1 MPRKSKRF
9 TKQVLDLAKPV
20 SKFTQKPIIIY
31 ADDAVRDAAKLMR
44 EKSTGSILVAENYG
58 KRNEPI
64 GILTE
69 WDLLTKVVAAG
80 KDPSN
85 TTVRQVMSH
94 PVRKIEA
101 DAEVSDA
108 LRIMINDGIRRLA
121 VMQDGVLIGTI
132 TQSQIMSTRVRGTAI
147 VPIVE
152 SVKGHICPYC
162 ALSFATRKKL
172 SEHVNSMHEET
183 VYLEFKARNEH

>member
-1 MPRKSKRF
+1 MVLKDKRF
-9 TKQVLDLAKPV
+9 KKRALDLAKPV

-85 TTVRQVMSH
+85 TTVREVMSH

-121 VMQDGVLIGTI
+121 VMQEGVLIGTI
-132 TQSQIMSTRVRGTAI
+132 TQSQMMTTRIRGTGALS
-147 VPIVE
+147 IVE
-152 SVKGHICPYC
+152 SIRGHTCPYC
-162 ALSFATRKKL
+162 ASSFATRKKL
-172 SEHVNSMHEET
+172 TEHVNSMHEET
-183 VYLEFKARNEH
+183 VYLELKARNEQ